1 MARAR
6 QRLEAQTK
14 LLHTLGYENVLARG
28 FALVRDA
35 KGGMVRSAAS
45 VQLGEALDIQ
55 FSDGHIDA
63 QATATSKDVGTA
75 VAKPKVARSKSPRI
89 AKPKPDP
96 DGDQGS
102 LL

>member
-1 MARAR
+1 MDRAR
-6 QRLEAQTK
+6 QRLDAQTK

-35 KGGMVRSAAS
+35 KGAMVRSAAI

-55 FSDGHIDA
+55 FSDGHIVTE
-63 QATATSKDVGTA
+63 ATATSKAVGA
-75 VAKPKVARSKSPRI
+75 ANPKVDRSKTPRK

-96 DGDQGS
+96 NGDQGS